1 MLGKKQKKKLEEELR
16 MQEKLRQ
23 IEAEEKERKEAK
35 KKATKKMKRGR
46 CICLIFALLCFIMVL
61 GTVPSISAIVF
72 AAMGVLL
79 LPIRPIEKLWNNILK
94 VKPKTRAVIM
104 VVVFFLAGAFY
115 RPMYYIPKTD
125 NTANTAKQETVAEPN
140 VTADLSVEPE
150 VSAEPEEEPVV
161 AEQPQTPAEEPISEP
176 EPVAD
181 TAPTVSLDS
190 IPAYSGSP
198 YVVVNDNVPY
208 FSDAELTTTAFEDY
222 SSLDNLGRCGVAY
235 ANVCKEIMP
244 TEERGAIG
252 SVKPSGWHT
261 VKYDVV
267 SGKYLYNRCHLIDYQ
282 LSAENANTK
291 NLITGTR
298 YLNVEGMLPFENMV
312 ADYVEET
319 NNHVL
324 YRVTPVFAGDNLVAS
339 GVLMEAKS
347 VEDNGAG
354 ILFNVYCYNVQPG
367 VSIDYATGDSALDG
381 TTPAKGQSQSQ
392 AQTAQSSGSSSASAG
407 SGSSFGSGSN
417 ISEAQA
423 PAAVTQPSDS
433 VASSSE
439 VMVHITN
446 SGKKYHNAGCRYLKS
461 DSEVTLEKAKS
472 MGLEPC
478 GVCNPP
484 R

>member
-1 MLGKKQKKKLEEELR
+1 MPSGKLLR
-16 MQEKLRQ
+16 R
-23 IEAEEKERKEAK
+23 
-35 KKATKKMKRGR
+35 
-46 CICLIFALLCFIMVL
+46 
-61 GTVPSISAIVF
+61 
-72 AAMGVLL
+72 
-79 LPIRPIEKLWNNILK
+79 
-94 VKPKTRAVIM
+94 
-104 VVVFFLAGAFY
+104 
-115 RPMYYIPKTD
+115 
-125 NTANTAKQETVAEPN
+125 
-140 VTADLSVEPE
+140 
-150 VSAEPEEEPVV
+150 
-161 AEQPQTPAEEPISEP
+161 
-176 EPVAD
+176 
-181 TAPTVSLDS
+181 
-190 IPAYSGSP
+190 
-198 YVVVNDNVPY
+198 
-208 FSDAELTTTAFEDY
+208 AFEDY

-267 SGKYLYNRCHLIDYQ
+267 SGKYLYTRCHLIDYQ

-319 NNHVL
+319 NNHLL